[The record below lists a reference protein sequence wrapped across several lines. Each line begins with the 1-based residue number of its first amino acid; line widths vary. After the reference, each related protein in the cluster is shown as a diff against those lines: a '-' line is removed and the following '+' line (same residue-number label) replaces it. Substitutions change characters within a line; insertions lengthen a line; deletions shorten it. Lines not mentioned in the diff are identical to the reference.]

1 MNGNTPYGGRPGIT
15 EAGKRSPDDVVAI
28 TPGQKRTLRR
38 DVSRLAAR
46 TRDLLPDEYVVDGDL
61 TEGIAGPE
69 ITVAVQPPIG
79 NPVSAGFAP
88 DVDTDEDGESIISD
102 EDRDEVARGLAASAA
117 LQVKLAIG
125 DDVTQTAR

>member
-28 TPGQKRTLRR
+28 SPGQKRTLRR

-46 TRDLLPDEYVVDGDL
+46 TRDLLPNEYVVDGDL

-69 ITVAVQPPIG
+69 ITVAVQPPVG
-79 NPVSAGFAP
+79 NPVSAGFSP
-88 DVDTDEDGESIISD
+88 DVDSTEEDESIISD